1 MLLKDQLMEDLK
13 VAMKE
18 KDVVRKTTITM
29 LRAAVKQVEVDQ
41 RVDLADEDVIQ
52 IIAKQIKQK
61 RAAIEEFEKASR
73 QDLVDEAHQEIK
85 VLEAYLPEQLSE
97 EELVQVIKEAIAET
111 GAATPKEMGKVISLV
126 SGKTTGRADGKQ
138 IATLVKEML
147 SK

>member
-41 RVDLADEDVIQ
+41 RIDLADEDVIQ

-61 RAAIEEFEKASR
+61 RAAIEEFDKASR

-97 EELVQVIKEAIAET
+97 EELKQVIIDAIAET
-111 GAATPKEMGKVISLV
+111 GATTPKEMGKVISLV
-126 SGKTTGRADGKQ
+126 SGKTMGRADGKQ

>member
-41 RVDLADEDVIQ
+41 RVDLEDEDVIQ

-61 RAAIEEFEKASR
+61 RAAIEEFEKADR

-97 EELVQVIKEAIAET
+97 EALKAIIADAVAET
-111 GAATPKEMGKVISLV
+111 GATTPKEMGKVISLV
-126 SGKTTGRADGKQ
+126 SGKTKGRADGKL

>member
-18 KDVVRKTTITM
+18 KDVVRKATITM

-41 RVDLADEDVIQ
+41 RVDLEDEDVIQ

-61 RAAIEEFEKASR
+61 RAAIEEFEKADR

-97 EELVQVIKEAIAET
+97 EELKQIITDAIAET
-111 GAATPKEMGKVISLV
+111 GATTPKEMGKVISLV
-126 SGKTTGRADGKQ
+126 SGKTTGRADGKL

>member
-41 RVDLADEDVIQ
+41 RVDLGDENVIE

-61 RAAIEEFEKASR
+61 RAAIEEFEKANR

-97 EELVQVIKEAIAET
+97 EELKQLITEAIAET
-111 GAATPKEMGKVISLV
+111 GAVSPKEMGKVISLV
-126 SGKTTGRADGKQ
+126 SGKTTGRADGKL
-138 IATLVKEML
+138 IATLVKEIL

>member
-18 KDVVRKTTITM
+18 KDVVRKSTITM
-29 LRAAVKQVEVDQ
+29 LRAAIKQMEVDQ
-41 RVDLADEDVIQ
+41 RVDLDDENVIE

-61 RAAIEEFEKASR
+61 RSALEEFEKANR

-97 EELVQVIKEAIAET
+97 EELKQVITEAIAET

-126 SGKTTGRADGKQ
+126 SGKTKGRADGKL
-138 IATLVKEML
+138 IATLVKEIL

>member
-29 LRAAVKQVEVDQ
+29 LRAAIKQVEVDQ
-41 RVDLADEDVIQ
+41 RVDLGDEDVIQ

-61 RAAIEEFEKASR
+61 RAAIEEFEKANR

-97 EELVQVIKEAIAET
+97 EELKQIITDAVAET
-111 GAATPKEMGKVISLV
+111 GATTPKEMGKVISLV
-126 SGKTTGRADGKQ
+126 SGKTTGRADGKL

>member
-29 LRAAVKQVEVDQ
+29 LRAAIKQVEVDQ
-41 RVDLADEDVIQ
+41 RVDLGDENVIQ
-52 IIAKQIKQK
+52 IIAKQVKQK
-61 RAAIEEFEKASR
+61 RAAIEEFEKADR

-97 EELVQVIKEAIAET
+97 EELKQLITEAIAET
-111 GAATPKEMGKVISLV
+111 GAASPKEMGKVISLV
-126 SGKTTGRADGKQ
+126 SGKTTGRADGKL
-138 IATLVKEML
+138 IATLVKEIL

>member
-18 KDVVRKTTITM
+18 KDVVRKSTITM
-29 LRAAVKQVEVDQ
+29 LRAAIKQMEVDQ
-41 RVDLADEDVIQ
+41 RVDLEDENVIE

-61 RAAIEEFEKASR
+61 RSALEEFEKANR

-97 EELVQVIKEAIAET
+97 EELKQVITDAITET

-126 SGKTTGRADGKQ
+126 SGKTKGRADGKL
-138 IATLVKEML
+138 IATLVKEIL

>member
-41 RVDLADEDVIQ
+41 RVDLGDENVIE

-61 RAAIEEFEKASR
+61 RAAIEEFEKANR

-97 EELVQVIKEAIAET
+97 EELKQLITEAIAET
-111 GAATPKEMGKVISLV
+111 GAASPKEMGKVISLV
-126 SGKTTGRADGKQ
+126 SGKTTGRADGKL
-138 IATLVKEML
+138 IATLVKEIL

>member
-1 MLLKDQLMEDLK
+1 MLLKDKLMEDLK

-18 KDVVRKTTITM
+18 KDAVRKATITM

-41 RVDLADEDVIQ
+41 RVDLDDDGVIE
-52 IIAKQIKQK
+52 IIARQIKQK
-61 RAAIEEFEKASR
+61 RSALEEFEKANR

-97 EELVQVIKEAIAET
+97 EELRQLISEAIAET
-111 GAATPKEMGKVISLV
+111 GASSPKEMGKVISLV
-126 SGKTTGRADGKQ
+126 SGKTKGRADGKL

>member
-1 MLLKDQLMEDLK
+1 MLLKDKLMEDLK

-18 KDVVRKTTITM
+18 KDAVRKATITM

-41 RVDLADEDVIQ
+41 RVDLDDDGVIE

-61 RAAIEEFEKASR
+61 RSALEEFEKANR

-97 EELVQVIKEAIAET
+97 EELRQLISEAIAET
-111 GAATPKEMGKVISLV
+111 GASSPKEMGKVISLV
-126 SGKTTGRADGKQ
+126 SGKTKGRADGKL

>member
-138 IATLVKEML
+138 IAALVKEML

>member
-29 LRAAVKQVEVDQ
+29 LRAAIKQVEVDQ
-41 RVDLADEDVIQ
+41 RVDLEDEDVIQ
-52 IIAKQIKQK
+52 IIAKQVKQK
-61 RAAIEEFEKASR
+61 RAAIEEFEKADR

-97 EELVQVIKEAIAET
+97 EALKQMITEAIAET

-126 SGKTTGRADGKQ
+126 SGKTTGRADGKL

>member
-18 KDVVRKTTITM
+18 KDVVRKSTITM
-29 LRAAVKQVEVDQ
+29 LRAAIKQMEVDQ
-41 RVDLADEDVIQ
+41 RVDLEDENVIE

-61 RAAIEEFEKASR
+61 RSALEEFEKASR

-97 EELVQVIKEAIAET
+97 EELKQVITDAITET

-126 SGKTTGRADGKQ
+126 SGKTKGRADGKL
-138 IATLVKEML
+138 IATLVKEIL